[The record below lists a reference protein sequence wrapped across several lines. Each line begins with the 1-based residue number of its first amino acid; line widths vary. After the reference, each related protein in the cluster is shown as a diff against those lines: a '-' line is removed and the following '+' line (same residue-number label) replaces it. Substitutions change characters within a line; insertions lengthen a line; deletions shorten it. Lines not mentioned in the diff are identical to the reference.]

1 MHGEQQLKQRSCGPC
16 PGRRGGPGGRYP
28 PAPRRAATGLPSVL
42 PLLLP
47 KRESFSEP
55 TLYSGDGAVKRVR
68 TGSSVTNSTLG
79 WPALGYAGTMKLP
92 PGPRMP
98 TFLQGMGWWHRPTAF
113 MERCR
118 ARYGKR
124 FTIRLPAQPPFV
136 MISDPE
142 EIRELFMAP
151 PDVLHP
157 GEGARI
163 LEPVVGS
170 YSVILLDERPHLEQR
185 KLLLPAFHGD
195 KMQSLTGL
203 MEELAEQEAA
213 SWPTGQPFELH
224 PRFQALTLE
233 IILRAVFGMDAG
245 ERLDSLRK
253 RLTEVLE
260 FGTSPTSVNLRL
272 QRNFAG
278 IGPYARFM
286 RARGAADALVYEQ
299 IDEQRRSGERRDDV
313 LSMLLEARH
322 EDGTEMSREEIR
334 DELMTALVAGHETT
348 ASELAWA
355 FERLAREPR
364 VLGRLHQELESDG
377 DAYLTATI
385 QETLRRRPVLPQ
397 AEPRLV
403 KKPVEIGGWRYEP
416 GVVLAANAWLVHH
429 DPDIYPDPFAFRPER
444 FLEEPPGTYTW
455 IPFGGGR
462 RRCLGASFAM
472 LEMKVALRAALR
484 RYTIEP
490 AAELERTRRRA
501 ITISPRRGARTVLLP
516 RAEVQENGRGP
527 AAAAKVASAA

>member
-1 MHGEQQLKQRSCGPC
+1 M
-16 PGRRGGPGGRYP
+16 
-28 PAPRRAATGLPSVL
+28 T
-42 PLLLP
+42 
-47 KRESFSEP
+47 
-55 TLYSGDGAVKRVR
+55 
-68 TGSSVTNSTLG
+68 
-79 WPALGYAGTMKLP
+79 LP

-118 ARYGKR
+118 ARYGRR

-136 MISDPE
+136 MISDPAE
-142 EIRELFMAP
+142 LKELFQAP

-163 LEPVVGS
+163 LEPVVGRN
-170 YSVILLDERPHLEQR
+170 SVILLDEAPHLEQR

-195 KMQSLTGL
+195 AMQKLTGL
-203 MEELAEQEAA
+203 MEEIAGREVA

-233 IILRAVFGMDAG
+233 IILRTVFGLDAG
-245 ERLDSLRK
+245 ERLDVLRD
-253 RLTEVLE
+253 RMTEILD
-260 FGTSPTSVNLRL
+260 FGTSPASVNQHLWR
-272 QRNFAG
+272 RFFG
-278 IGPYARFM
+278 FGPYAQFL
-286 RARGAADALVYEQ
+286 RAREKADELVYQQ
-299 IDEQRRSGERRDDV
+299 IDERRRSGERRDDV

-322 EDGTEMSREEIR
+322 EDGSAMSREEIR

-364 VLGRLHQELESDG
+364 VLRRLHDEIDSGDG
-377 DAYLTATI
+377 NGYLTATI
-385 QETLRRRPVLPQ
+385 QETLRRKPVLPQ

-403 KKPVEIGGWRYEP
+403 KKPVEIGGWNYRP

-444 FLEEPPGTYTW
+444 FVDEAPGTYTW

-484 RYTIEP
+484 RHTIEP
-490 AAELERTRRRA
+490 VSQPERTRRRA
-501 ITISPRRGARTVLLP
+501 ITISPRTGARTVL
-516 RAEVQENGRGP
+516 RMRQVP
-527 AAAAKVASAA
+527 AAGEHGTPVPAPETASAA